1 MELEQLEQLVEI
13 RKQGTISAAAEALHI
28 SQPALSR
35 SIKRLEDDLGQELFE
50 RTRNRA
56 RFNEAGEL
64 ALEHADTILAD
75 TRRMREAFDELSR
88 RQRTLKVASVA
99 PAPNWRFTSLAL
111 ERDPSTLLDP
121 DIMDAGAVER
131 SLLNREA
138 TFAITLRPI
147 QLPNVVSQPFMTEDL
162 YLLASINS
170 DLAARKT
177 VSFSQIDGRP
187 LLIYEQIG
195 FWMDMVRRDTP
206 HSEVIVQKDRNVF
219 LQLVKSSSLL
229 CFTTDIP
236 ENDTPF
242 PERVAIPIVDADA
255 HATFFLSMMTDA
267 PDEARQLFRWI
278 RDKVAEG

>member
-267 PDEARQLFRWI
+267 PDEDRQLFRWI